1 MKSFNWFNDLSSI
14 LTLDLATAAV
24 EETEPESMEF
34 LANELGDKVE
44 KLSQISWKEM
54 FERYV
59 PVVCDYLLRVALVL
73 VIFFVGRKLIKKI
86 VSLCDQAL
94 KRHGMEVTVRRF
106 FCNVINALGYICMLG
121 ILLQTVG
128 LTATSLTALV
138 ASTGVAVGLALQGS
152 LSNFAGGVLI
162 LLMKPFVIGDYIVQG
177 NTEGTVKEIGLVYTE
192 LITADNRLI
201 VIPNG
206 TLIDSSIVNV
216 TATGKRRLELSVG
229 IGYKS
234 DLKKAKEVL
243 IRLGENDPARDP
255 ENPVNVFVAELAES
269 SVNLGLHVW
278 VSSSEYW
285 NAKWRLTE
293 NIKMAFDE
301 EGIEIPFKQVEI
313 SVTYWNA
320 KWRLTENIKMAFDEE
335 GIEIPFKQVEI
346 SVTKM

>member
-59 PVVCDYLLRVALVL
+59 PVACDYLLRIALVL
-73 VIFFVGRKLIKKI
+73 MIFFVGRKLIKNI

-138 ASTGVAVGLALQGS
+138 ASAGVAVGLALQGS

-313 SVTYWNA
+313 SVT
-320 KWRLTENIKMAFDEE
+320 KM
-335 GIEIPFKQVEI
+335 
-346 SVTKM
+346 

>member
-14 LTLDLATAAV
+14 LTQDLATAAV

-44 KLSQISWKEM
+44 KLSRISWKEM

-59 PVVCDYLLRVALVL
+59 PVACDYLLRIALVF

-86 VSLCDQAL
+86 VNLCDQAL

-138 ASTGVAVGLALQGS
+138 ASAGVAVGLALQGS

-313 SVTYWNA
+313 SVT
-320 KWRLTENIKMAFDEE
+320 KM
-335 GIEIPFKQVEI
+335 
-346 SVTKM
+346 

>member
-1 MKSFNWFNDLSSI
+1 MKCFNWFNDLSSI
-14 LTLDLATAAV
+14 LTSDLATAAV

-59 PVVCDYLLRVALVL
+59 PVVCDYLLRIALVL

-138 ASTGVAVGLALQGS
+138 ASAGVAVGLALQGS

-206 TLIDSSIVNV
+206 TLIDNSIVNV

-255 ENPVNVFVAELAES
+255 ENPVNVFVSELAES

-278 VSSSEYW
+278 ASSSEYW

-313 SVTYWNA
+313 SVT
-320 KWRLTENIKMAFDEE
+320 KM
-335 GIEIPFKQVEI
+335 
-346 SVTKM
+346 

>member
-14 LTLDLATAAV
+14 LTQDLATAAV

-44 KLSQISWKEM
+44 KLSRISWKEM

-59 PVVCDYLLRVALVL
+59 PVVCDYLLRIALVL

-138 ASTGVAVGLALQGS
+138 ASAGVAVGLALQGS

-206 TLIDSSIVNV
+206 TLIDSNIVNV

-255 ENPVNVFVAELAES
+255 ENPVNVFVSELAES

-313 SVTYWNA
+313 SVT
-320 KWRLTENIKMAFDEE
+320 KM
-335 GIEIPFKQVEI
+335 
-346 SVTKM
+346 

>member
-14 LTLDLATAAV
+14 LTQDLATAAV

-59 PVVCDYLLRVALVL
+59 PVVCDYLLRIALVF

-86 VSLCDQAL
+86 VNLCDQAL

-138 ASTGVAVGLALQGS
+138 ASAGVAVGLALQGS

-162 LLMKPFVIGDYIVQG
+162 LLMKPFVIGDYIVRG

-255 ENPVNVFVAELAES
+255 ENPVNVFVSELAES

-313 SVTYWNA
+313 SVT
-320 KWRLTENIKMAFDEE
+320 KM
-335 GIEIPFKQVEI
+335 Q
-346 SVTKM
+346 

>member
-1 MKSFNWFNDLSSI
+1 MNMNSLNWFSDLSSI
-14 LTLDLATAAV
+14 LTQDLATAAV

-138 ASTGVAVGLALQGS
+138 ASAGVAVGLALQGS

-313 SVTYWNA
+313 SVT
-320 KWRLTENIKMAFDEE
+320 KM
-335 GIEIPFKQVEI
+335 
-346 SVTKM
+346 

>member
-138 ASTGVAVGLALQGS
+138 ASAGVAVGLALQGS

-206 TLIDSSIVNV
+206 TLIDNSIVNV

-255 ENPVNVFVAELAES
+255 ENPVNVFVSELAES

-313 SVTYWNA
+313 SVT
-320 KWRLTENIKMAFDEE
+320 KM
-335 GIEIPFKQVEI
+335 
-346 SVTKM
+346 

>member
-1 MKSFNWFNDLSSI
+1 MNMNSLNWFSDLSSI
-14 LTLDLATAAV
+14 LTQDLATAAV

-44 KLSQISWKEM
+44 KLSRISWKEM

-59 PVVCDYLLRVALVL
+59 PVACDYLLRIALVF

-138 ASTGVAVGLALQGS
+138 ASAGVAVGLALQGS

-255 ENPVNVFVAELAES
+255 ENPVNVFVSELAES

-313 SVTYWNA
+313 SVT
-320 KWRLTENIKMAFDEE
+320 KM
-335 GIEIPFKQVEI
+335 
-346 SVTKM
+346 

>member
-1 MKSFNWFNDLSSI
+1 MNMNSFNWFNDLSSI
-14 LTLDLATAAV
+14 LTQDLATAAV

-59 PVVCDYLLRVALVL
+59 PVACDYLLRIALVL
-73 VIFFVGRKLIKKI
+73 MIFFVGRKLIKNI

-138 ASTGVAVGLALQGS
+138 ASAGVAVGLALQGS

-177 NTEGTVKEIGLVYTE
+177 NTEGTVK
-192 LITADNRLI
+192 D
-201 VIPNG
+201 
-206 TLIDSSIVNV
+206 
-216 TATGKRRLELSVG
+216 K
-229 IGYKS
+229 
-234 DLKKAKEVL
+234 
-243 IRLGENDPARDP
+243 
-255 ENPVNVFVAELAES
+255 
-269 SVNLGLHVW
+269 
-278 VSSSEYW
+278 
-285 NAKWRLTE
+285 
-293 NIKMAFDE
+293 
-301 EGIEIPFKQVEI
+301 
-313 SVTYWNA
+313 
-320 KWRLTENIKMAFDEE
+320 
-335 GIEIPFKQVEI
+335 
-346 SVTKM
+346 

>member
-1 MKSFNWFNDLSSI
+1 MNMNSLNWFSDLSSI
-14 LTLDLATAAV
+14 LTQDLATAAV

-59 PVVCDYLLRVALVL
+59 PVVCDYLLRIALVL

-255 ENPVNVFVAELAES
+255 ENPVNVFVSELAES

-293 NIKMAFDE
+293 NIK
-301 EGIEIPFKQVEI
+301 
-313 SVTYWNA
+313 
-320 KWRLTENIKMAFDEE
+320 LAFDEE

>member
-1 MKSFNWFNDLSSI
+1 MNMNSFNWFNDLSSI
-14 LTLDLATAAV
+14 LTQDLATAAV

-59 PVVCDYLLRVALVL
+59 PVACDYLLRIALVF
-73 VIFFVGRKLIKKI
+73 VIFFGGRKLIKKI

-138 ASTGVAVGLALQGS
+138 ASAGVAVGLALQGS

-255 ENPVNVFVAELAES
+255 ENPVNVFVSDLAES

-293 NIKMAFDE
+293 NIK
-301 EGIEIPFKQVEI
+301 
-313 SVTYWNA
+313 
-320 KWRLTENIKMAFDEE
+320 LAFDEE

>member
-1 MKSFNWFNDLSSI
+1 MLAAGKEKTMKSFNWFNDLSSI
-14 LTLDLATAAV
+14 LTQDLATAAV

-59 PVVCDYLLRVALVL
+59 PVVCDYLLRIALVL

-138 ASTGVAVGLALQGS
+138 ASAGVAVGLALQGS

-313 SVTYWNA
+313 SVT
-320 KWRLTENIKMAFDEE
+320 KM
-335 GIEIPFKQVEI
+335 
-346 SVTKM
+346 

>member
-1 MKSFNWFNDLSSI
+1 MLAFWGVYVIVLLAAGKEKTMKSFNWFNDLSSI
-14 LTLDLATAAV
+14 LTQDLATAAV

-34 LANELGDKVE
+34 LANEFGDKVE

-59 PVVCDYLLRVALVL
+59 PVVCDYLLRIALVL

-138 ASTGVAVGLALQGS
+138 ASAGVAVGLALQGS

-313 SVTYWNA
+313 SVT
-320 KWRLTENIKMAFDEE
+320 KM
-335 GIEIPFKQVEI
+335 
-346 SVTKM
+346 

>member
-1 MKSFNWFNDLSSI
+1 MNMKSFDWFNDLSSI
-14 LTLDLATAAV
+14 LTQDLATAAV

-54 FERYV
+54 FDRYV
-59 PVVCDYLLRVALVL
+59 PVACDYLLRIALVF

-138 ASTGVAVGLALQGS
+138 ASAGVAVGLALQGS

-255 ENPVNVFVAELAES
+255 ENPVNVFVSELAES

-313 SVTYWNA
+313 SVT
-320 KWRLTENIKMAFDEE
+320 KM
-335 GIEIPFKQVEI
+335 
-346 SVTKM
+346 

>member
-1 MKSFNWFNDLSSI
+1 MKSFDWFNDLSSI
-14 LTLDLATAAV
+14 LTQDLATAAV
-24 EETEPESMEF
+24 EETESESMEF

-59 PVVCDYLLRVALVL
+59 PVVCDYLLRIALVL

-138 ASTGVAVGLALQGS
+138 ASAGVAVGLALQGS

-255 ENPVNVFVAELAES
+255 ENPVNVFVSELAES

-313 SVTYWNA
+313 SVT
-320 KWRLTENIKMAFDEE
+320 KM
-335 GIEIPFKQVEI
+335 
-346 SVTKM
+346 

>member
-14 LTLDLATAAV
+14 LTQDLATAAV

-138 ASTGVAVGLALQGS
+138 ASAGVAVGLALQGS

-255 ENPVNVFVAELAES
+255 ENPVNVFVSELAES

-293 NIKMAFDE
+293 NIK
-301 EGIEIPFKQVEI
+301 
-313 SVTYWNA
+313 
-320 KWRLTENIKMAFDEE
+320 LAFDEE

>member
-14 LTLDLATAAV
+14 LTQDLATAAV

-59 PVVCDYLLRVALVL
+59 PVVCDYLLRIALVL
-73 VIFFVGRKLIKKI
+73 VIFFVGRKLIKNI

-138 ASTGVAVGLALQGS
+138 ASAGVAVGLALQGS

-255 ENPVNVFVAELAES
+255 ENPVNVFVSELAES

-293 NIKMAFDE
+293 NIK
-301 EGIEIPFKQVEI
+301 
-313 SVTYWNA
+313 
-320 KWRLTENIKMAFDEE
+320 LAFDEE

>member
-1 MKSFNWFNDLSSI
+1 MKSFDWFNDLSSI
-14 LTLDLATAAV
+14 LTQDLATAAV

-59 PVVCDYLLRVALVL
+59 PVVCDYLLRIALVL

-138 ASTGVAVGLALQGS
+138 ASAGVAVGLALQGS

-255 ENPVNVFVAELAES
+255 ENPVNVFVSELAES

-293 NIKMAFDE
+293 NIKLTFDE
-301 EGIEIPFKQVEI
+301 EGIEIPF
-313 SVTYWNA
+313 N
-320 KWRLTENIKMAFDEE
+320 
-335 GIEIPFKQVEI
+335 QVEI

>member
-14 LTLDLATAAV
+14 LTQDLATAAV

-34 LANELGDKVE
+34 LANKLGDKVE

-59 PVVCDYLLRVALVL
+59 PVVCDYLLRIALVF

-138 ASTGVAVGLALQGS
+138 ASAGVAVGLALQGS

-255 ENPVNVFVAELAES
+255 ENPVNVFVSELAES

-313 SVTYWNA
+313 SVT
-320 KWRLTENIKMAFDEE
+320 KM
-335 GIEIPFKQVEI
+335 Q
-346 SVTKM
+346 

>member
-1 MKSFNWFNDLSSI
+1 MKCFNWFNDLSSI

-59 PVVCDYLLRVALVL
+59 PVVCDYLLRIALVL

-255 ENPVNVFVAELAES
+255 ENPVNVFVSELAES

-313 SVTYWNA
+313 SVT
-320 KWRLTENIKMAFDEE
+320 KM
-335 GIEIPFKQVEI
+335 
-346 SVTKM
+346 

>member
-1 MKSFNWFNDLSSI
+1 MNMNSFNWFNDLSSI
-14 LTLDLATAAV
+14 LTQDLATAAV

-59 PVVCDYLLRVALVL
+59 PVVCDYLLRIALVL

-138 ASTGVAVGLALQGS
+138 ASAGVAVGLALQGS

-255 ENPVNVFVAELAES
+255 ENPVNVFVSDLAES

-313 SVTYWNA
+313 SVT
-320 KWRLTENIKMAFDEE
+320 KM
-335 GIEIPFKQVEI
+335 
-346 SVTKM
+346 

>member
-1 MKSFNWFNDLSSI
+1 MNMNSFNWFNDLSSI
-14 LTLDLATAAV
+14 LTQDLATAAV

-59 PVVCDYLLRVALVL
+59 PVACDYFLRIALVL
-73 VIFFVGRKLIKKI
+73 MIFFVGRKLIKNI

-138 ASTGVAVGLALQGS
+138 ASAGVAVGLALQGS

-255 ENPVNVFVAELAES
+255 ENPVNVFVSELAES

-293 NIKMAFDE
+293 NIK
-301 EGIEIPFKQVEI
+301 
-313 SVTYWNA
+313 
-320 KWRLTENIKMAFDEE
+320 LAFDEE

>member
-14 LTLDLATAAV
+14 LTQDLATAAV

-44 KLSQISWKEM
+44 KLSRISWKEM

-59 PVVCDYLLRVALVL
+59 PVACDYLLRIALVL

-138 ASTGVAVGLALQGS
+138 ASAGVAVGLALQGS

-243 IRLGENDPARDP
+243 IRLGENDPARDL
-255 ENPVNVFVAELAES
+255 ENPVNVFVSELAES

-313 SVTYWNA
+313 SVT
-320 KWRLTENIKMAFDEE
+320 KM
-335 GIEIPFKQVEI
+335 
-346 SVTKM
+346 

>member
-1 MKSFNWFNDLSSI
+1 MKCFNWFNDLSSI
-14 LTLDLATAAV
+14 LTSDLATAAV

-59 PVVCDYLLRVALVL
+59 PVVCDYLLRIALVL

-138 ASTGVAVGLALQGS
+138 ASAGVAVGLALQGS

-206 TLIDSSIVNV
+206 KLIDSSIVNV

-255 ENPVNVFVAELAES
+255 ENPVNVFVSELAES

-313 SVTYWNA
+313 SVT
-320 KWRLTENIKMAFDEE
+320 KM
-335 GIEIPFKQVEI
+335 
-346 SVTKM
+346 

>member
-1 MKSFNWFNDLSSI
+1 MNMNSLNWFSDLSSI
-14 LTLDLATAAV
+14 LTQDLATAAV

-44 KLSQISWKEM
+44 KLSRISWKEM

-59 PVVCDYLLRVALVL
+59 PVACDYLLRIALVL
-73 VIFFVGRKLIKKI
+73 MIFFVGRKLIKKI

-138 ASTGVAVGLALQGS
+138 ASAGVAVGLALQGS

-255 ENPVNVFVAELAES
+255 ENPVNVFVSELAES

-293 NIKMAFDE
+293 NIK
-301 EGIEIPFKQVEI
+301 
-313 SVTYWNA
+313 
-320 KWRLTENIKMAFDEE
+320 LAFDEE

>member
-1 MKSFNWFNDLSSI
+1 MKCFNWFNDLSSI
-14 LTLDLATAAV
+14 LTSDLATAAV

-59 PVVCDYLLRVALVL
+59 PVVCDYLLRIALVL

-138 ASTGVAVGLALQGS
+138 ASAGVAVGLALQGS

-255 ENPVNVFVAELAES
+255 ENPVNVFVSELAES

-313 SVTYWNA
+313 SVT
-320 KWRLTENIKMAFDEE
+320 KM
-335 GIEIPFKQVEI
+335 
-346 SVTKM
+346 

>member
-1 MKSFNWFNDLSSI
+1 MKCFNWFNDLSSI
-14 LTLDLATAAV
+14 LTSDLATAAV

-59 PVVCDYLLRVALVL
+59 PVVCDYLLRIALVL
-73 VIFFVGRKLIKKI
+73 VIFFVGRKLIKNI

-255 ENPVNVFVAELAES
+255 ENPVNVFVSELAES

-313 SVTYWNA
+313 SVT
-320 KWRLTENIKMAFDEE
+320 KM
-335 GIEIPFKQVEI
+335 
-346 SVTKM
+346 

>member
-1 MKSFNWFNDLSSI
+1 MKCFNWFNDLSSI

-59 PVVCDYLLRVALVL
+59 PVVCDYLLRIALVL
-73 VIFFVGRKLIKKI
+73 VIFFVGRKLIKNI

-138 ASTGVAVGLALQGS
+138 ASAGVAVGLALQGS

-243 IRLGENDPARDP
+243 IRLGENDPARDL
-255 ENPVNVFVAELAES
+255 ENPVNVFVSELAEI

-313 SVTYWNA
+313 SVT
-320 KWRLTENIKMAFDEE
+320 KM
-335 GIEIPFKQVEI
+335 
-346 SVTKM
+346 

>member
-1 MKSFNWFNDLSSI
+1 MNCFDLFNDLSSI
-14 LTLDLATAAV
+14 LTSDLATAAV

-59 PVVCDYLLRVALVL
+59 PVVCDYLLRIALVL
-73 VIFFVGRKLIKKI
+73 VIFFVGRKLIKNI

-138 ASTGVAVGLALQGS
+138 ASAGVAVGLALQGS

-255 ENPVNVFVAELAES
+255 ENPVNVFVSELAES

-293 NIKMAFDE
+293 NIK
-301 EGIEIPFKQVEI
+301 
-313 SVTYWNA
+313 
-320 KWRLTENIKMAFDEE
+320 LAFDEE

>member
-1 MKSFNWFNDLSSI
+1 MNSLNWFSDLSSI
-14 LTLDLATAAV
+14 LTQDLATAAV

-59 PVVCDYLLRVALVL
+59 PVVCDYLLRIALVL

-86 VSLCDQAL
+86 VNLCDQAL

-255 ENPVNVFVAELAES
+255 ENPVNVFVSDLAES

-313 SVTYWNA
+313 SVT
-320 KWRLTENIKMAFDEE
+320 KM
-335 GIEIPFKQVEI
+335 
-346 SVTKM
+346 

>member
-1 MKSFNWFNDLSSI
+1 M
-14 LTLDLATAAV
+14 
-24 EETEPESMEF
+24 
-34 LANELGDKVE
+34 E

-59 PVVCDYLLRVALVL
+59 PVVCDYLLRIALVL

-86 VSLCDQAL
+86 VNLCDQAL

-138 ASTGVAVGLALQGS
+138 ASAGVAVGLALQGS

-255 ENPVNVFVAELAES
+255 ENPVNVFVSELAES

-313 SVTYWNA
+313 SVT
-320 KWRLTENIKMAFDEE
+320 KM
-335 GIEIPFKQVEI
+335 
-346 SVTKM
+346 

>member
-1 MKSFNWFNDLSSI
+1 MKSFDWFNDLSSI
-14 LTLDLATAAV
+14 LTQDLATAAV

-59 PVVCDYLLRVALVL
+59 PVVCDYLLRIALVL

-138 ASTGVAVGLALQGS
+138 ASAGVAVGLALQGS

-192 LITADNRLI
+192 LITADNRRI

-255 ENPVNVFVAELAES
+255 ENPVNVFVSELAES

-313 SVTYWNA
+313 SVT
-320 KWRLTENIKMAFDEE
+320 KM
-335 GIEIPFKQVEI
+335 
-346 SVTKM
+346 

>member
-1 MKSFNWFNDLSSI
+1 MKCFNWFNDLSSI

-24 EETEPESMEF
+24 EEMEPESMEF

-59 PVVCDYLLRVALVL
+59 PVVCDYFLRIALVL

-138 ASTGVAVGLALQGS
+138 ASAGVAVGLALQGS

-255 ENPVNVFVAELAES
+255 ENPVNVFVSELAES

-293 NIKMAFDE
+293 NIK
-301 EGIEIPFKQVEI
+301 
-313 SVTYWNA
+313 
-320 KWRLTENIKMAFDEE
+320 LAFDEE

>member
-1 MKSFNWFNDLSSI
+1 MNMNSFNWFNDLSSI
-14 LTLDLATAAV
+14 LTQDLATAAV

-59 PVVCDYLLRVALVL
+59 PVACDYLLRIALVL
-73 VIFFVGRKLIKKI
+73 MIFFVGRKLIKNI

-138 ASTGVAVGLALQGS
+138 ASAGVAVGLALQGS

-313 SVTYWNA
+313 SVT
-320 KWRLTENIKMAFDEE
+320 KM
-335 GIEIPFKQVEI
+335 
-346 SVTKM
+346 

>member
-14 LTLDLATAAV
+14 LTQDLATAAV

-59 PVVCDYLLRVALVL
+59 PVVCDYLLRIALVF

-86 VSLCDQAL
+86 VNLCDQAL

-138 ASTGVAVGLALQGS
+138 ASAGVAVGLALQGS

-255 ENPVNVFVAELAES
+255 ENPVNVFVSELAES

-313 SVTYWNA
+313 SVT
-320 KWRLTENIKMAFDEE
+320 KM
-335 GIEIPFKQVEI
+335 
-346 SVTKM
+346 

>member
-1 MKSFNWFNDLSSI
+1 MKCFNWFNDLSSI
-14 LTLDLATAAV
+14 LTSDLATAAV

-59 PVVCDYLLRVALVL
+59 PVVCDYLLRIALVL

-138 ASTGVAVGLALQGS
+138 ASAGVAVGLALQGS

-206 TLIDSSIVNV
+206 TLIDNSIVNV

-255 ENPVNVFVAELAES
+255 ENPVNVFVSDLAES

-293 NIKMAFDE
+293 NIK
-301 EGIEIPFKQVEI
+301 
-313 SVTYWNA
+313 
-320 KWRLTENIKMAFDEE
+320 LAFDEE

>member
-14 LTLDLATAAV
+14 LTQDLATAAV

-59 PVVCDYLLRVALVL
+59 PVVCDYLLRIALVL

-86 VSLCDQAL
+86 VNLCDQAL

-138 ASTGVAVGLALQGS
+138 ASAGVAVGLALQGS

-216 TATGKRRLELSVG
+216 TSTGKRRLELSVG

-255 ENPVNVFVAELAES
+255 ENPVNVFVSELAES

-313 SVTYWNA
+313 SVT
-320 KWRLTENIKMAFDEE
+320 KM
-335 GIEIPFKQVEI
+335 
-346 SVTKM
+346 

>member
-1 MKSFNWFNDLSSI
+1 MKSFDWFNDLSSI
-14 LTLDLATAAV
+14 LTQDLATAAV

-59 PVVCDYLLRVALVL
+59 PVVCDYLLRIALVL

-138 ASTGVAVGLALQGS
+138 ASAGVAVGLALQGS

-234 DLKKAKEVL
+234 DLKKAKEVM

-313 SVTYWNA
+313 SVT
-320 KWRLTENIKMAFDEE
+320 KM
-335 GIEIPFKQVEI
+335 
-346 SVTKM
+346 

>member
-1 MKSFNWFNDLSSI
+1 MTMNSLNWFSDLSSI
-14 LTLDLATAAV
+14 LTQDLATAAV

-59 PVVCDYLLRVALVL
+59 PVVCDYLLRIALVL
-73 VIFFVGRKLIKKI
+73 VIFFVGRKLIKNI

-138 ASTGVAVGLALQGS
+138 ASAGVAVGLALQGS

-255 ENPVNVFVAELAES
+255 ENPVNVFVSELAES

-293 NIKMAFDE
+293 NIK
-301 EGIEIPFKQVEI
+301 
-313 SVTYWNA
+313 
-320 KWRLTENIKMAFDEE
+320 LAFDEE